1 VSFHAAAEAPR
12 LGEVGKWGRLVLRL
26 ARREGRTVVADQFW
40 TLPLQ
45 VMPPSYQD
53 DDDQA
58 YVYLL
63 NPTGGIV
70 QGDRLETEVVLE
82 AGARGLLTTQSAT
95 KVYRMDAGQAE
106 ERAHLVLRGD
116 AALEYLPDPTIPF
129 AGARLAR
136 STVVDLDPD
145 STLILTEIVAAGRV
159 ARGERFAFDR
169 LAIDV
174 EVRVAGEAALVDRLR
189 LAPRDGSPARPGIWD
204 GYDYYGTLY
213 ACSPRLDAGLAARLA
228 ALMEAGA
235 EVYAGAGQPAPGVA
249 IARVLGPG
257 SEAVRGLLFDA
268 WDLLRRPLLGKP
280 ARPLR
285 KF

>member
-45 VMPPSYQD
+45 
-53 DDDQA
+53 
-58 YVYLL
+58 
-63 NPTGGIV
+63 
-70 QGDRLETEVVLE
+70 
-82 AGARGLLTTQSAT
+82 
-95 KVYRMDAGQAE
+95 
-106 ERAHLVLRGD
+106 
-116 AALEYLPDPTIPF
+116 
-129 AGARLAR
+129 
-136 STVVDLDPD
+136 
-145 STLILTEIVAAGRV
+145 
-159 ARGERFAFDR
+159 
-169 LAIDV
+169 
-174 EVRVAGEAALVDRLR
+174 
-189 LAPRDGSPARPGIWD
+189 
-204 GYDYYGTLY
+204 YYGTLY

-285 KF
+285 KL